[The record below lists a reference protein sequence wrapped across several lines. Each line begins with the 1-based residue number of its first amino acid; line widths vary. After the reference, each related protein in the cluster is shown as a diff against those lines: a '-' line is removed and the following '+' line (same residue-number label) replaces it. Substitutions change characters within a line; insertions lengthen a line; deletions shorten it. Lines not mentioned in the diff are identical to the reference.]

1 MPLFAEIVRSD
12 YAAFVSTLIKD
23 IRSERPKITEKDHLR
38 LLYVSKWFLEFFL
51 ALHSKQA
58 TESEGKEMQSKWNF
72 ELVAEVTE
80 REWIG
85 WVFKRMREAV
95 EEKACFPVLVD
106 VQHILIY
113 FVSAKIV
120 GRATDGHRLSYAIA
134 PTSRRHGVLDII
146 TSRSQR
152 RRR

>member
-1 MPLFAEIVRSD
+1 MPLSLSEVVCSD

-51 ALHSKQA
+51 ALRSKQQ
-58 TESEGKEMQSKWNF
+58 GKETQDFESKWNF

-95 EEKACFPVLVD
+95 EEKACF
-106 VQHILIY
+106 Q
-113 FVSAKIV
+113 
-120 GRATDGHRLSYAIA
+120 
-134 PTSRRHGVLDII
+134 
-146 TSRSQR
+146 
-152 RRR
+152 